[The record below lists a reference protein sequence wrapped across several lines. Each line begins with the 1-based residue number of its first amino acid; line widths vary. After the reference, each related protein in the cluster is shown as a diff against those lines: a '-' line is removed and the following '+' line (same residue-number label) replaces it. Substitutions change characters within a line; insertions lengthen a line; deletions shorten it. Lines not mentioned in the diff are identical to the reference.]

1 MSKTNWEKMVYE
13 KALNSAKSARR
24 KQFDTL
30 KIKVDDLPQYVD
42 EGWEKSKEY
51 KNAKFVGVTKEKS
64 IQEQFENKI
73 WLLFASMG
81 FSTMNA
87 DREFYMSYDF
97 HDESLVHQV
106 DVLAVDDETIIF
118 VECRA
123 VDEMTDQSFAAEI
136 KEFRE
141 RIAGL
146 RKEALKK
153 YPNRKS
159 KFIWATHNYIIQKKD
174 LSALDKAGITY
185 LNDSAVE

>member
-123 VDEMTDQSFAAEI
+123 ADEMTDQSFAAEI
-136 KEFRE
+136 KEFSE

-146 RKEALKK
+146 RKRL
-153 YPNRKS
+153 
-159 KFIWATHNYIIQKKD
+159 
-174 LSALDKAGITY
+174 
-185 LNDSAVE
+185 

>member
-159 KFIWATHNYIIQKKD
+159 KFIWATHNR
-174 LSALDKAGITY
+174 SEERRVG
-185 LNDSAVE
+185 